1 MSGHVVALCGGV
13 GGAKLAF
20 GLAQAL
26 PPEALSIVVNTGDDF
41 VHLGL
46 HVSPDIDTV
55 AYTLAGLADRERGWG
70 LAGETWNFMA
80 SFRRL
85 GGEDWFQLG
94 DRDLAMH
101 VERTRRLAAGESLSQ
116 VTAAL
121 AQALGIRH
129 PVLPMS
135 DQPVRT
141 IVQTAEGELAF
152 QRYFVGAQCRP
163 VATGVRF
170 EGAAAA
176 APSPAFAATLARGDL
191 AAVIVCPSNP
201 YLSVDPILAVPGVR
215 SALEGLDA
223 PIVAVSPIIG
233 GRALKG
239 PAAKLMAELG
249 VTPGVAA
256 VAEHYRGLLDGL
268 VIDAAD
274 AGEAQALRKAGV
286 EPLVAEAVMVS
297 DDDRL
302 RLARETLAFAAQL
315 AAAPADRRRA
325 S

>member
-1 MSGHVVALCGGV
+1 MKGHVIALCGGV

-20 GLAQAL
+20 GLAQVLA
-26 PPEALSIVVNTGDDF
+26 PEDLTIVVNTGDDF

-46 HVSPDIDTV
+46 HVSPDIDTLV
-55 AYTLAGLADRERGWG
+55 YTLCGLSDRQRGWG

-80 SFRRL
+80 AVRQL

-101 VERTRRLAAGESLSQ
+101 VERTRRLAAGDTLSQ
-116 VTAAL
+116 ATAAL
-121 AQALGIRH
+121 TAALGLRH
-129 PVLPMS
+129 PVIPMS

-141 IVQTAEGELAF
+141 IVQTTEGELGF
-152 QRYFVGAQCRP
+152 QRYFVGEQCQP
-163 VATGVRF
+163 VATSVRF

-176 APSPAFAATLARGDL
+176 SPSPAFQAALARDDL
-191 AAVIVCPSNP
+191 AAVVVCPSNP
-201 YLSVDPILAVPGVR
+201 YLSVDPILAIPRVR
-215 SALEGLDA
+215 AALEVLKA

-249 VTPGVAA
+249 VTPGVVA

-274 AGEAQALRKAGV
+274 AADAAALRKAGV
-286 EPLVAEAVMVS
+286 EPLVTEAVMVS
-297 DDDRL
+297 DEDRVT
-302 RLARETLAFAAQL
+302 LAQETLAFSALFSETAI
-315 AAAPADRRRA
+315 RRRA